1 MNKVQRAVATPM
13 GPISRAAI
21 LRSAANKR
29 QVPVRPSAPGVD
41 TADDADMALHYM
53 TFAWYLVLAG
63 ALVLPLL
70 IMLSAKIYDGMPW
83 ASNLGAFMI
92 AGGVILISAAFPV
105 AKQYRTLSVKVMK
118 EYAQTRKLDAQI
130 VKKLTRLMFLGAAC
144 AELPAFAGLAYFFMT
159 RETIGS
165 LLLCSPAVILMLVLY
180 RPGDLRSV
188 P

>member
-1 MNKVQRAVATPM
+1 MSKVQRAVATPM

-21 LRSAANKR
+21 LRSATSVTSKR
-29 QVPVRPSAPGVD
+29 KVPLRTVTP
-41 TADDADMALHYM
+41 TADAADMALHYM

-70 IMLSAKIYDGMPW
+70 IMLSAKVYDGMPW
-83 ASNLGAFMI
+83 ASNLGAFII
-92 AGGVILISAAFPV
+92 AGGVLLIGAAFPV
-105 AKQYRTLSVKVMK
+105 AKQYRALSVTVMK

-130 VKKLTRLMFLGAAC
+130 VKKLTGLMFLGVAC
-144 AELPAFAGLAYFFMT
+144 AELPAFAGLGYFFMT